1 MKIQLG
7 SVVLIKGD
15 EKNKEKGS
23 IRILEELLKR
33 EKDNVIHGVK
43 LQTPKSQI
51 KRPYQYLYPLEQ
63 HCDREKPTS
72 KSKSTSPKKQVSPA
86 KQYKPR
92 ITATTIPKM

>member
-1 MKIQLG
+1 MG

-63 HCDREKPTS
+63 HCDSEKPTS
-72 KSKSTSPKKQVSPA
+72 KSKSTSPKKLNVDA